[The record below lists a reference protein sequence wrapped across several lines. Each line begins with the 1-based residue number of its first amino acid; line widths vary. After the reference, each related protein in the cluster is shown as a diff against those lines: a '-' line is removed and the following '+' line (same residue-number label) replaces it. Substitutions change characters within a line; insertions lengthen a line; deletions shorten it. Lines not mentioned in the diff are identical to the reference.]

1 MDLYD
6 FIHALRKDISN
17 REEQIQDILMTGGV
31 KDMQN
36 YQYLM
41 GELSSLSY
49 IHAKIKEHLEKRG
62 ENFDD

>member
-6 FIHALRKDISN
+6 FIHALRKDLQN
-17 REEQIQDILMTGGV
+17 REEQIYDILTTGGV
-31 KDMQN
+31 KDMEN

-41 GELSSLSY
+41 GELSSMSY

-62 ENFDD
+62 ETFDE

>member
-41 GELSSLSY
+41 GELSS
-49 IHAKIKEHLEKRG
+49 R
-62 ENFDD
+62 NT